1 MNYPIYELKINESL
15 NDESEVSYVALV
27 DAPAIQKDFLAF
39 NDQFIEP
46 SKGEHETEF
55 IPRCVKYVV
64 DEGKSTEQAVAICY
78 SIWEE
83 HFKQDFEETYNDYPK
98 AASENAKIALRWA
111 EEDGWGEC
119 GTPVGKARANQLA
132 NGEAISRETIAR
144 MSAFERHR
152 QNSQKELGDGCGRL
166 MWLAWGGDEG
176 IEWAKRKLE
185 QIDTKMEGEKVS
197 LDYDDTLSTER
208 GKELA
213 KRLIAE
219 GKVVYII
226 SAREEV
232 QNMLGVAKE
241 LGIPESRIYATGSNK
256 AKVEKVK
263 ELGITKHYDNNAD
276 VVKELGSIGSK
287 FKLSFQVVS
296 EDEHIIS
303 GPLMIADELI
313 YRNNDKFG
321 EHYVKFSADTIQK
334 IAIKFSKKKYQ
345 SNVNLMHDPNQKV
358 EGVTMFES
366 FIVDKKRGILPMK
379 GFEDVADGSWFG
391 SFYVENQ
398 EVWNKVKAG
407 EFKGFS
413 VEGLFD
419 YEEPKTPEE
428 LALEKISALLNAI
441 S

>member
-15 NDESEVSYVALV
+15 NDDSEVSYVALV
-27 DAPAIQKDFLAF
+27 DEPAIQKDFMAF
-39 NDQFIEP
+39 KFVEP

-55 IPRCVKYVV
+55 MPRCIKYVV
-64 DEGKSTEQAVAICY
+64 DEGKDQQQAIAICN
-78 SIWEE
+78 SIWEQ
-83 HFKQDFEETYNDYPK
+83 HF
-98 AASENAKIALRWA
+98 A
-111 EEDGWGEC
+111 
-119 GTPVGKARANQLA
+119 
-132 NGEAISRETIAR
+132 
-144 MSAFERHR
+144 
-152 QNSQKELGDGCGRL
+152 
-166 MWLAWGGDEG
+166 
-176 IEWAKRKLE
+176 
-185 QIDTKMEGEKVS
+185 GEKVS
-197 LDYDDTLSTER
+197 LDYDDTLSTSR

-213 KRLIAE
+213 KKLIAE

-226 SAREEV
+226 SARQDV
-232 QNMLGVAKE
+232 QNMLGTAKE
-241 LGIPESRIYATGSNK
+241 LGIPESRVYATGSNK
-256 AKVEKVK
+256 AKVEKIK
-263 ELGITKHYDNNAD
+263 ELDIAKHYDNNSD

-287 FKLSFQVVS
+287 FNLFFQVIS

-313 YRNNDKFG
+313 YRNNEKFG

-345 SNVNLMHDPNQKV
+345 SNVNLMHDPKQKV
-358 EGVTMFES
+358 QGVTMFES
-366 FIVDKKRGILPMK
+366 FIVDKNRGILPMK

-398 EVWNKVKAG
+398 EVWDKVKAG

-419 YEEPKTPEE
+419 YEQPKTPEE
-428 LALEKISALLNAI
+428 QALEKISELLNAI